1 MVEKHATALLRVVGR
16 LHPPTLARLPSVHR
30 PQQSRQRPRGG
41 YSAGSTKKWG
51 KIDPLKLRVP
61 TPISGVTNA
70 VPGRR
75 QSALLDGSVRLLV
88 RELEIRQ
95 VGQSART
102 KKEILMNQSG
112 SALAILHPGDDVT
125 PKDAAV
131 VRRTRTL
138 AGVSLLLAGEMFYID
153 AFAVNHF
160 FTPGNTRQVGSV

>member
-1 MVEKHATALLRVVGR
+1 MGTQLVAPKFGE
-16 LHPPTLARLPSVHR
+16 
-30 PQQSRQRPRGG
+30 
-41 YSAGSTKKWG
+41 

>member
-1 MVEKHATALLRVVGR
+1 MTKSLLNPVSWHVTPRAGEI
-16 LHPPTLARLPSVHR
+16 S
-30 PQQSRQRPRGG
+30 RGG

-95 VGQSART
+95 VGQSARA
-102 KKEILMNQSG
+102 KKEILMTQSG
-112 SALAILHPGDDVT
+112 SALAI
-125 PKDAAV
+125 
-131 VRRTRTL
+131 
-138 AGVSLLLAGEMFYID
+138 
-153 AFAVNHF
+153 
-160 FTPGNTRQVGSV
+160 

>member
-1 MVEKHATALLRVVGR
+1 MDRRLR
-16 LHPPTLARLPSVHR
+16 LSTHP
-30 PQQSRQRPRGG
+30 QRGG

-88 RELEIRQ
+88 EIRQ

>member
-1 MVEKHATALLRVVGR
+1 MRR
-16 LHPPTLARLPSVHR
+16 R
-30 PQQSRQRPRGG
+30 PGACPGGG

-95 VGQSART
+95 VGQSARA
-102 KKEILMNQSG
+102 KKEILMTQSG
-112 SALAILHPGDDVT
+112 SALAI
-125 PKDAAV
+125 
-131 VRRTRTL
+131 
-138 AGVSLLLAGEMFYID
+138 
-153 AFAVNHF
+153 
-160 FTPGNTRQVGSV
+160 

>member
-1 MVEKHATALLRVVGR
+1 MRDTGLTGGAHIGANVVY
-16 LHPPTLARLPSVHR
+16 
-30 PQQSRQRPRGG
+30 GG

>member
-1 MVEKHATALLRVVGR
+1 MTASRGRV
-16 LHPPTLARLPSVHR
+16 
-30 PQQSRQRPRGG
+30 QRRYRRDIPDGG